1 MDSPVEK
8 SKILT
13 RFAVIMRSFFFST
26 LMTLGFSRRSYTA
39 EGLPRLLGNRGTV
52 KNYRGEQGNMNL
64 GNRRNLSTDGLQK
77 WHNGE
82 RFIGPVTVIK
92 CIHFCHIHIFHTT
105 TFTLN
110 VYSINLLVVYRE
122 SSNLIGYITRRLSA
136 DSLQL

>member
-8 SKILT
+8 SKILI
-13 RFAVIMRSFFFST
+13 RFAVVHDEKLLLFNAHDLRVQPTI
-26 LMTLGFSRRSYTA
+26 TA
-39 EGLPRLLGNRGTV
+39 EGLPRVLGNRGTM

-110 VYSINLLVVYRE
+110 V
-122 SSNLIGYITRRLSA
+122 
-136 DSLQL
+136 